1 MASQF
6 FSGSFVALLGAA
18 DNQGNPLLFYRR
30 RQGNRPGKTLGQ
42 LDQVLDRLWIRQGQ
56 RRPLTGG
63 FTKRQMFCNCPEPKE

>member
-30 RQGNRPGKTLGQ
+30 RQGNRPGKTLG
-42 LDQVLDRLWIRQGQ
+42 
-56 RRPLTGG
+56 
-63 FTKRQMFCNCPEPKE
+63 